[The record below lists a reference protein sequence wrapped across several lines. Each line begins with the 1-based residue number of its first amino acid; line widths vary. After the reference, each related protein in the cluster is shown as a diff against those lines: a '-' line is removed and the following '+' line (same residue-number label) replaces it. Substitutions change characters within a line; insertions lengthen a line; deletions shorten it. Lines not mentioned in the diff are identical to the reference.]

1 MVFLAE
7 ISDYS
12 KEFFEK
18 AALLLPPEKR
28 SEIFNITNK
37 RARNESVLAW
47 TLLRF
52 ALAKNN
58 ITVIPPLSFSERGKP
73 FFRDEKIFFNLS
85 HSKEKVC
92 VALSFRS
99 EIGTDVQ
106 AESDFS
112 DKMKKRVF
120 CENELIVAEGTEKP
134 YVAFTRLWAMK
145 ESYLKNTGS
154 GIAFDLKSL
163 DFSKPLLSESFE
175 SEGLYYCV
183 FDLDGYAL
191 SVCSSEKEKQRLI
204 SVAADELSEF
214 VMTAER

>member
-1 MVFLAE
+1 MVFLTE

-28 SEIFNITNK
+28 SEIFNITNE

-73 FFRDEKIFFNLS
+73 SFVGQKIYFSLS
-85 HSKEKVC
+85 HSKNKVC
-92 VALSFRS
+92 AAISFES

-106 AESDFS
+106 AESIFS
-112 DKMKKRVF
+112 DKMKRRVF
-120 CENELIVAEGTEKP
+120 CDNELRTAERTENPNKF
-134 YVAFTRLWAMK
+134 FTTLWAVK

-154 GIAFDLKSL
+154 GIAYNLKSL
-163 DFSKPLLSESFE
+163 DFSKALSFDFFE
-175 SEGLYYCV
+175 EQERYYTV
-183 FDLDGYAL
+183 FYFDGYAL
-191 SVCSSEKEKQRLI
+191 SVCSSEKEKQRLF
-204 SVAADELSEF
+204 SVAANELVEF
-214 VMTAER
+214 VTRPTD